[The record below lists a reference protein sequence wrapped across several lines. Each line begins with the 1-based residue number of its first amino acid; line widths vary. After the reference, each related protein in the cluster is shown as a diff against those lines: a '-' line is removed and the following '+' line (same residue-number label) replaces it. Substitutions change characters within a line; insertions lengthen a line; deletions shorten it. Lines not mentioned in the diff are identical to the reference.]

1 MTVLEKEPLTLEQLE
16 DQTAF
21 ELPDRETALVFVI
34 IKDVLSGNKIRVEVE
49 DVNVAVQVCAVIQ
62 LLTDMDESDGIDLT
76 CRVAQR

>member
-1 MTVLEKEPLTLEQLE
+1 MLQTKEPITLDEL
-16 DQTAF
+16 DAQTAL

-34 IKDVLSGNKIRVEVE
+34 IKDVLSGNKIRVEVD
-49 DVNVAVQVCAVIQ
+49 DVNVGVQVCAVIQ